1 MKRSL
6 AFVEAR
12 RQKILATLNANP
24 DCKVQEL
31 AQQYA
36 VSALTIRRDLDA
48 LAQEGLLKRVYGG
61 VTLTAPERHV
71 QNLRERCKRALAAR
85 AAACIEEGDTLFI
98 NSSSTALLT
107 LDYVKERRITTITNN
122 GKAIHLNLDSR
133 IKLVL
138 TGGHIQFP
146 KEALTGEFA
155 MRNLEKVTAQ
165 KAIMGFSGVSL
176 EGGLTTS
183 NLDEVAINEM
193 MLRRATDKIVVVVE
207 SCKLGRDSTFV
218 SGELAQLSHL
228 ITDDQAD
235 PAFVEA
241 LNKRGIQVT
250 LVAVAGDPSRQ
261 YPGSFCGK
269 SRIFCRN
276 CLPSVCGLR

>member
-1 MKRSL
+1 MFWWYGATMHTIHLIKEYMKRSL

-12 RQKILATLNANP
+12 RQKILATLIANP

-36 VSALTIRRDLDA
+36 VSAVTIRRDLDA
-48 LAQEGLLKRVYGG
+48 LAQEGH
-61 VTLTAPERHV
+61 A

-122 GKAIHLNLDSR
+122 GKAIHLNLDPR

-183 NLDEVAINEM
+183 NLDEVAINDM

-207 SCKLGRDSTFV
+207 SCKLGRDSAFV

-250 LVAVAGDPSRQ
+250 LVAVAGD
-261 YPGSFCGK
+261 
-269 SRIFCRN
+269 
-276 CLPSVCGLR
+276 L